1 MEAGR
6 LFVPVLMLVGTLA
19 FAFYWAAPRLEI
31 RRSARIL
38 GRSLKVVTAQPELTG
53 AKVLVI
59 QCDSGLRPID
69 TAGKRVVKAGRLEE
83 EQADWKRKFGTME
96 PGEFA
101 ITRGGALD
109 ADYVVFACPPLSANP
124 AFLISILT
132 SISDGLHAN
141 SVAFPLFPATPIPD
155 FLSALESARLSSQ
168 LADLYIYSA
177 DEKALAT
184 LSVSL

>member
-1 MEAGR
+1 M
-6 LFVPVLMLVGTLA
+6 PVLMLVGTLA
-19 FAFYWAAPRLEI
+19 FAFYWAAPRLET

-59 QCDSGLRPID
+59 QCDSGLRPTD
-69 TAGKRVVKAGRLEE
+69 TAGQRIVKAGRLEE

-109 ADYVVFACPPLSANP
+109 ADYVVFACPPQSTIP

-141 SVAFPLFPATPIPD
+141 SVAFPLFPSTPIPD
-155 FLSALESARLSSQ
+155 FLLALESARLSNQ
-168 LADLYIYSA
+168 LTDLYIYSA
-177 DEKALAT
+177 DEKALTT